1 VTAPA
6 RSTRARSGAPSR
18 ACSNTTSSERSSSGA
33 TSSGTAPGGKGL
45 RGWPGNDREQASR
58 GTARPVPAGDQRTQ
72 AERRAATEQRVLDAA
87 VALTAERGVRAVT
100 LATVGEKAGY
110 SRGIVTHHFGSRAL
124 LDALVGRLQDAFRPP
139 AASAG
144 TGLDRLLALVD
155 AYLVHLD
162 AEPEIAR
169 AFLVL
174 WVESLAAEP
183 ELRSAFADRDK
194 RFPQR
199 HRRRGA
205 RRDRRRDHHGGR
217 RR

>member
-1 VTAPA
+1 V
-6 RSTRARSGAPSR
+6 S
-18 ACSNTTSSERSSSGA
+18 
-33 TSSGTAPGGKGL
+33 
-45 RGWPGNDREQASR
+45 QA
-58 GTARPVPAGDQRTQ
+58 TARPGRRTQ
-72 AERRAATEQRVLDAA
+72 AERRAATGQRVLDAA

-110 SRGIVTHHFGSRAL
+110 SRGIVTHHFGSRRAL

-162 AEPEIAR
+162 AEPAIAR

-183 ELRSAFADRDK
+183 ELRPVFADRDK
-194 RFPQR
+194 RFRSAIADAVRAGTADGSITADAGAEALALAIVGLLRGVGIQML
-199 HRRRGA
+199 HRPVGPDVGEIRQQVRRLLGKGL
-205 RRDRRRDHHGGR
+205 R
-217 RR
+217 

>member
-1 VTAPA
+1 V
-6 RSTRARSGAPSR
+6 S
-18 ACSNTTSSERSSSGA
+18 
-33 TSSGTAPGGKGL
+33 
-45 RGWPGNDREQASR
+45 QA
-58 GTARPVPAGDQRTQ
+58 TARPGRRTQ

-110 SRGIVTHHFGSRAL
+110 SRGIVTHHFGSRRAL
-124 LDALVGRLQDAFRPP
+124 LGALVGRLQDAFRPP

-162 AEPEIAR
+162 AEPAIAR

-183 ELRSAFADRDK
+183 ELRPAFEDRDK
-194 RFPQR
+194 RFRSAIADAVRAGTADGSITEDAGAEALALAIVGLLRGVGMQMLHGPAGPDVGEIRQQV
-199 HRRRGA
+199 RRLLGKGLR
-205 RRDRRRDHHGGR
+205 
-217 RR
+217 

>member
-1 VTAPA
+1 V
-6 RSTRARSGAPSR
+6 S
-18 ACSNTTSSERSSSGA
+18 
-33 TSSGTAPGGKGL
+33 
-45 RGWPGNDREQASR
+45 QA
-58 GTARPVPAGDQRTQ
+58 TARPGRRTQ

-110 SRGIVTHHFGSRAL
+110 SRGIVTHHFGSRRAL
-124 LDALVGRLQDAFRPP
+124 LDALVGRLQDTFRPP
-139 AASAG
+139 TASAG

-183 ELRSAFADRDK
+183 ELRPVFADRDK
-194 RFPQR
+194 RFRSAIADAVRAGTADGSITADAGAEALALAIVGLLRGVGMQMLHGPVGPDVGEIRQQV
-199 HRRRGA
+199 RRLLGKGLR
-205 RRDRRRDHHGGR
+205 
-217 RR
+217 

>member
-1 VTAPA
+1 M
-6 RSTRARSGAPSR
+6 S
-18 ACSNTTSSERSSSGA
+18 
-33 TSSGTAPGGKGL
+33 
-45 RGWPGNDREQASR
+45 QA
-58 GTARPVPAGDQRTQ
+58 TARPGRRTQ
-72 AERRAATEQRVLDAA
+72 AERRAATEERVLDAA

-110 SRGIVTHHFGSRAL
+110 SRGIVTHHFGSRRAL

-183 ELRSAFADRDK
+183 ELRPVFADRDK
-194 RFPQR
+194 RFRSAIADAVRAGTADGSITADAGAEALALAIVGLLRGTGMQMLHGPVGPDVGEIRQQV
-199 HRRRGA
+199 RRLLGKGMR
-205 RRDRRRDHHGGR
+205 
-217 RR
+217 

>member
-1 VTAPA
+1 V
-6 RSTRARSGAPSR
+6 S
-18 ACSNTTSSERSSSGA
+18 
-33 TSSGTAPGGKGL
+33 
-45 RGWPGNDREQASR
+45 QA
-58 GTARPVPAGDQRTQ
+58 TARPARRTQ

-110 SRGIVTHHFGSRAL
+110 SRGIVTHHFGNRRAL

-144 TGLDRLLALVD
+144 TGLDRLLAITD

-162 AEPEIAR
+162 AEPAIAR

-183 ELRSAFADRDK
+183 ELRAVFTDRDK
-194 RFPQR
+194 RFR
-199 HRRRGA
+199 SAIADAVRAGTADGSITADAGAEALALAIVGLLRGA
-205 RRDRRRDHHGGR
+205 GIQMLHGPVGPDIGEIRQQVRRLLGKGLR
-217 RR
+217 

>member
-1 VTAPA
+1 M
-6 RSTRARSGAPSR
+6 S
-18 ACSNTTSSERSSSGA
+18 
-33 TSSGTAPGGKGL
+33 
-45 RGWPGNDREQASR
+45 QA
-58 GTARPVPAGDQRTQ
+58 TARPGRRTQ

-100 LATVGEKAGY
+100 LATVGEKAGD
-110 SRGIVTHHFGSRAL
+110 SRGIVTHHFGSRRAL

-183 ELRSAFADRDK
+183 ELRPGSRTGTSGSAAPSPTRCAPG
-194 RFPQR
+194 PQTGAS
-199 HRRRGA
+199 RRTPALRLSPSPSWACYAEPACRCCTDPSA
-205 RRDRRRDHHGGR
+205 RTSARSGSRSAACLEKACDNAP
-217 RR
+217 

>member
-1 VTAPA
+1 V
-6 RSTRARSGAPSR
+6 S
-18 ACSNTTSSERSSSGA
+18 
-33 TSSGTAPGGKGL
+33 
-45 RGWPGNDREQASR
+45 QA
-58 GTARPVPAGDQRTQ
+58 TARPGRRTQ

-110 SRGIVTHHFGSRAL
+110 SRGIVTHHFGSRRAL

-162 AEPEIAR
+162 AEPAIAR

-183 ELRSAFADRDK
+183 ELRPVFADRDK
-194 RFPQR
+194 RFRSAIADAVRAGTADGSITTDAGAEALALAIVGLLRGVGMQMLHGPVGPDVGEIRQQV
-199 HRRRGA
+199 RRLLGKGLR
-205 RRDRRRDHHGGR
+205 
-217 RR
+217 

>member
-1 VTAPA
+1 V
-6 RSTRARSGAPSR
+6 S
-18 ACSNTTSSERSSSGA
+18 
-33 TSSGTAPGGKGL
+33 
-45 RGWPGNDREQASR
+45 QA
-58 GTARPVPAGDQRTQ
+58 TARPGRRTQ

-110 SRGIVTHHFGSRAL
+110 SRGIVTHHFGSRRAL

-139 AASAG
+139 AAAAG

-183 ELRSAFADRDK
+183 ELRPVFADRDK
-194 RFPQR
+194 RFRSAIVDAVRAGTADGSITADAGAEALALAIVGLLRGVGMQMLHGPVGPDVGEIRQQV
-199 HRRRGA
+199 RRLLGKGLR
-205 RRDRRRDHHGGR
+205 
-217 RR
+217 